1 MLLGVYIGDEDYIKL
16 PHVDGLGWESIGI
29 KEWVE
34 QGGWP
39 IKGDV
44 VLFFAR
50 SPGTAKEVIKGIRE
64 FFSPSSVPCI
74 ALVHS
79 SLLSYEWLFEQVEDF
94 LVEPFYEGEFRLR
107 LKRIIKKTYGW
118 EHEGFLVKGDIRID
132 LKSHTVTVKGKVV
145 DLTLKEYELLRVLMS
160 NAGRTLTREKLLDR
174 IWGYDYLG
182 GERTLDVHIRRLRAK
197 LGDASFYI
205 ETVRGIGYRFK
216 G

>member
-1 MLLGVYIGDEDYIKL
+1 MLLGIYIGDEGDTEL
-16 PHVDGLGWESIGI
+16 PLVDGVRWESVGI
-29 KEWVE
+29 KEWIE

-44 VLFFAR
+44 VLFYAR
-50 SPGTAKEVIKGIRE
+50 SPGVARELMKGIRE

-74 ALVHS
+74 ALVHP
-79 SLLSYEWLFEQVEDF
+79 SLLSYEWLFDQVHDF
-94 LVEPFYEGEFRLR
+94 LVEPFLQEELRLR

-118 EHEGFLVKGDIRID
+118 EQEGVLVKGDLRID
-132 LKSHTVTVKGKVV
+132 LRSHIVTVKGKVV
-145 DLTLKEYELLRVLMS
+145 DLTLKEYELLRVLMA
-160 NAGRTLTREKLLDR
+160 NAGKTLTRENLLNR

-197 LGDASFYI
+197 LGEASFYI
-205 ETVRGIGYRFK
+205 ETVRGIGYRLK

>member
-1 MLLGVYIGDEDYIKL
+1 MLLGIYIGDEDYIEL
-16 PHVDGLGWESIGI
+16 PYVDGLKWESVEIR
-29 KEWVE
+29 EWIE

-39 IKGDV
+39 IRADV
-44 VLFFAR
+44 VLFYVR
-50 SPGTAKEVIKGIRE
+50 SPGVARELMKGIRE
-64 FFSPSSVPCI
+64 FLSPSTVPCI
-74 ALVHS
+74 ALVHP
-79 SLLSYEWLFEQVEDF
+79 SLLSYEWLFEQVQDF
-94 LVEPFYEGEFRLR
+94 LVEPFLQEELRLR

-118 EHEGFLVKGDIRID
+118 EQGGILVKGDLQID

-145 DLTLKEYELLRVLMS
+145 DLTLKEYELLRVLMV
-160 NAGRTLTREKLLDR
+160 NAGKTLTRESLLNR

-197 LGDASFYI
+197 LGEASFYI